1 MPTRK
6 ESRPKHSCPQGKSAL
21 CVQGVDWTSDHCHCA
36 REPKT
41 IQHLHRQWSSWRRG
55 ATEEHEFRH
64 RRVNV
69 TGCCI
74 AIVAKGIAM
83 ISTDSSAAIGI
94 STRRGVGNVRKRM
107 KPMRSQDQVAL
118 RILGRNTWDTTIC
131 SECCGNAQILAVGAH
146 FEIISF
152 GMEAYVLAWYG
163 VLCHVVTWIL
173 QPATREKMRKTLRH
187 LSMLAWRCGATRFRE
202 EKRHVSLKLGRESKD
217 CLGNVCSETVLRGNI
232 NGRSFG

>member
-1 MPTRK
+1 MIIVIVLDSNECKRAQNDSTSSQTVVELETRCNRRARVP
-6 ESRPKHSCPQGKSAL
+6 SPKSVVVLNAGEA
-21 CVQGVDWTSDHCHCA
+21 
-36 REPKT
+36 
-41 IQHLHRQWSSWRRG
+41 
-55 ATEEHEFRH
+55 EF
-64 RRVNV
+64 NV

-173 QPATREKMRKTLRH
+173 QPATREKMRMTLRH
-187 LSMLAWRCGATRFRE
+187 LSM
-202 EKRHVSLKLGRESKD
+202 
-217 CLGNVCSETVLRGNI
+217 
-232 NGRSFG
+232 